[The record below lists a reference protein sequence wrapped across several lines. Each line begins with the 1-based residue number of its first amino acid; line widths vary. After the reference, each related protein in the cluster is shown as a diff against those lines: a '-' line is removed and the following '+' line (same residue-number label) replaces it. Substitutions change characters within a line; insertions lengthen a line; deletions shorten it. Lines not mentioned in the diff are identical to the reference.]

1 MGKMNTSRRTEK
13 QGRILF
19 WPHFHFSLRC
29 KKIKVR
35 FYIMYT
41 NPLKTLFASSVAGA
55 VALLSGTSAIAGESP
70 CDTQEVACITI
81 AEAMQGGSDRADL
94 REFWGGAVEFANTA
108 EIDVDEIFAPDWRF
122 FLDPELPDKGR
133 CGRNINASTS
143 HHFKHFRLNPEAD
156 PAFIYTTFM
165 IHEPRHAEQKMN
177 GALLDAYKRDVNI
190 PEEQRVVMAAFLEAD
205 ARAYTIWGAYR
216 LRDKIPGYWEAFRN
230 RPGYKDGIKILEDD
244 RYDASMPD
252 AERMAAAWG
261 DIVMFY
267 MKDDYRLVSAIRKV
281 QRHIENG
288 RIAPYDKTLPEDTLF
303 SPEAL
308 DVMRAL
314 GDNTIPGANL
324 YPDDV
329 IEEIIIAFSGQDYE
343 SAMAVYEDAQANN
356 RPFCSVLPEQYMS
369 MRNE

>member
-1 MGKMNTSRRTEK
+1 
-13 QGRILF
+13 
-19 WPHFHFSLRC
+19 
-29 KKIKVR
+29 
-35 FYIMYT
+35 MYT
-41 NPLKTLFASSVAGA
+41 NSLKTLFVSSVAGV
-55 VALLSGTSAIAGESP
+55 VALSSGANAIAEESP

-81 AEAMQGGSDRADL
+81 AEAMQGGSDRTDL
-94 REFWGGAVEFANTA
+94 REFWDGAVEFAHTA
-108 EIDVDEIFAPDWRF
+108 EIDVNERFPPNWRF
-122 FLDPELPDKGR
+122 FFDPDLPGKGQCDK
-133 CGRNINASTS
+133 NINAASS
-143 HHFKHFRLNPEAD
+143 HRFKHFRLNPEAD

-177 GALLDAYKRDVNI
+177 GAFLDAYKMDANI
-190 PEEQRVVMAAFLEAD
+190 PEEERVVMAAFLEAD

-216 LRDKIPGYWEAFRN
+216 LRDKIPGYWEAFGQRVD
-230 RPGYKDGIKILEDD
+230 YKEGVEVFESS
-244 RYDASMPD
+244 APNETMPD

-288 RIAPYDKTLPEDTLF
+288 RITPYNEAMPEDTLF
-303 SPEAL
+303 SPQAL
-308 DVMRAL
+308 DVIRAL

-329 IEEIIIAFSGQDYE
+329 IEEIIIAFSGQDYK
-343 SAMAVYEDAQANN
+343 SAMVVYEDAQANN